1 MNIADLRLCIALLA
15 AYGVGGINSVAAN
28 SEAPA
33 LRIGA
38 TAIGAPNASVEH
50 FQSTARQIEI
60 VLNRPVSFKLFE
72 VPALEKA
79 IENGDVDL
87 IISGAGFYKRLE
99 SHGLR
104 ILASEVTPLM
114 PDPDKSAGTTI
125 LALKDR
131 QDLNNLEDLRGKR
144 LAALAPES
152 FQGYQIG
159 IGEILKETG
168 RKDFFGSTT
177 FVGRANSSDMPKV
190 IAALLEKRADVG
202 FVNVC
207 YLERLQGH
215 SPDIAAKLKVINAKP
230 LTAGRCVVSTRLY
243 PSASVSSLP
252 WLDHESLRKIST
264 ALLNAPSTEIGY
276 RWSIAGD
283 FRPVDELFRS
293 LHLGPYAYLD
303 HWTLKR
309 VWDEFHVFILSF
321 VLGLIA
327 LIAHSL
333 RADVLVKRRTEE
345 LRDAFAEK
353 ERLAQEKRKAE
364 EAMEKLQRIGLIGH
378 LSAMFAHEVKQ
389 PLNNL
394 TCYAHG
400 LLRILDSNPVP
411 RDMLIS
417 GIENIRR
424 QALICAD
431 IVERVRRNV
440 KIQERN
446 IRKIELCK
454 LVQACIE
461 ELDGKDPKIIR
472 LTMPPNEV
480 ILNAD
485 YLDVRLIIVNILKN
499 ALQAAFKTT
508 KPIVEVCIHTKKN
521 NHSSKVIIVVKDN
534 GPRLSD
540 DIFNRMKEPL
550 FTTKSEGLGLG
561 LFLVMGTVERLGASI
576 AFDRAPEN
584 DGDGLT
590 VTLII
595 NAQSKNKV

>member
-1 MNIADLRLCIALLA
+1 MATLRYCIAFLA
-15 AYGVGGINSVAAN
+15 IFLIGESSIAGVT
-28 SEAPA
+28 SESAP

-38 TAIGAPNASVEH
+38 TAISASNASVEH
-50 FQSTARQIEI
+50 FKLTARQIES
-60 VLNRPVSFKLFE
+60 VLNRPVSFKLFD
-72 VPALEKA
+72 VPALETA
-79 IENGDVDL
+79 IARGDVDL

-99 SHGLR
+99 SYGLR
-104 ILASEVTPLM
+104 ILASEITPLM

-131 QDLNNLEDLRGKR
+131 KDLNILDDLRGKR

-168 RKDFFGSTT
+168 KKNFFGSTT
-177 FVGRANSSDMPKV
+177 FVGKANSSDMPKV
-190 IAALLEKRADVG
+190 ITALLENRADVG

-207 YLERLQGH
+207 FFEELQERL
-215 SPDIAAKLKVINAKP
+215 PDIAKKLKVIHSKP
-230 LTAGRCVVSTRLY
+230 LTAGHCVVSTDLY

-264 ALLNAPSTEIGY
+264 ALLNTPSAKSGH

-283 FRPVDELFRS
+283 FRPVDDLFRS

-309 VWDEFHVFILSF
+309 VWEEFHVFIISF
-321 VLGLIA
+321 VLGFIA
-327 LIAHSL
+327 LIAHSR

-345 LRDAFAEK
+345 LRCAFAEQ
-353 ERLAQEKRKAE
+353 ERLAQEKRKTE
-364 EAMEKLQRIGLIGH
+364 KAMEQLQRVGLIGH
-378 LSAMFAHEVKQ
+378 LSAMFAHEIKQ

-400 LLRILDSNPVP
+400 LLRILDSDPVP
-411 RDMLIS
+411 RDLLAS

-431 IVERVRRNV
+431 IVERVRSNI

-446 IRKIELCK
+446 IRKIEFCK
-454 LVQACIE
+454 LVKTCIE
-461 ELDGKDPKIIR
+461 ELDGKDSKIIR
-472 LTMPPNEV
+472 LTAPSSDV
-480 ILNAD
+480 IVNAD
-485 YLDVRLIIVNILKN
+485 YLDMRLIIVNILKN
-499 ALQAAFKTT
+499 ALQAASKTP
-508 KPIVEVCIHTKKN
+508 KPIVEVCINTKQN
-521 NHSSKVIIVVKDN
+521 NNSSRVIVTIKDN
-534 GPRLSD
+534 GPRLTD
-540 DIFNRMKEPL
+540 EVINRIKEPL
-550 FTTKSEGLGLG
+550 FTTKPEGLGLG

-576 AFDRAPEN
+576 SFERSKEP
-584 DGDGLT
+584 DGNGLI

-595 NAQSKNKV
+595 NTVSECRG